1 MTKLLQG
8 DCLEQMKT
16 LEDNSV
22 DSVVTDPPY
31 GISFM
36 NKKWDYDVPT
46 KEHFKEM
53 LRVLKPGGHILCAC
67 GTRTQHR
74 MAVNI
79 EDAGFEIRDVIQYLY
94 GSGFPKSHNI
104 YKALQKKC
112 TCGNMEAYEKTRTN
126 QRKTS
131 EKEAKHNLRP
141 LRESDIQKTI
151 NPENKQGEVLQ
162 SGLSEQSTQGSMQR
176 EKPEKG
182 DEGCKKSSLEGRD
195 NNEKSEGE
203 LQRSEVRQVSEEVVK
218 DGEKRRIH
226 NGTQASDGSTS
237 KQAIREGGSST
248 SQRPQSEQ
256 QQDRKPCPLCDEWG
270 TQEIRRKASEIE
282 GFGTALKPSVE
293 FFTLARK
300 PLSEKTI
307 AQNVLKWGTG
317 GINIDE
323 CRVGTEDNTGR
334 PSGNDPGMWSGKKQM
349 VSETNPQ
356 GRFPANLIHDGSDEV
371 VRGFPDS
378 KSTANVRHNKAS
390 KNACMSGDNLG
401 HISYGHN
408 DSGSASRFFY
418 CAKASKSERNK
429 GLEGFEEKQTG
440 SFEGNADTNNTN
452 RKIGANPSKPNVPRA
467 NHHPTVKP
475 IALMKYLCRLITPTG
490 GTVLDPYMGSGSTG
504 IACKEENFDFIGI
517 ELDEEYFKIAEARI
531 AKETL

>member
-36 NKKWDYDVPT
+36 NKKWDYAIPT
-46 KEHFKEM
+46 VEHFKEM

-79 EDAGFEIRDVIQYLY
+79 EDAGFEIRDIISWIYA
-94 GSGFPKSHNI
+94 SGFPKSHNI
-104 YKALQKKC
+104 GKAVDKLQ
-112 TCGNMEAYEKTRTN
+112 
-126 QRKTS
+126 
-131 EKEAKHNLRP
+131 
-141 LRESDIQKTI
+141 
-151 NPENKQGEVLQ
+151 
-162 SGLSEQSTQGSMQR
+162 
-176 EKPEKG
+176 
-182 DEGCKKSSLEGRD
+182 GR
-195 NNEKSEGE
+195 N
-203 LQRSEVRQVSEEVVK
+203 K
-218 DGEKRRIH
+218 DGEIEFIEWMRKNNTLSMNEIDECL
-226 NGTQASDGSTS
+226 GTKAQAFHYFAESDSNRQIPTNEHYTAIKELIGLDDSYD
-237 KQAIREGGSST
+237 KFIADKNKKLKDIREVQGYEKAIKTWS
-248 SQRPQSEQ
+248 
-256 QQDRKPCPLCDEWG
+256 KPYTKPILNKPATPEA
-270 TQEIRRKASEIE
+270 QKYE
-282 GFGTALKPSVE
+282 GWGTALKPAQE

-371 VRGFPDS
+371 VSGFPDS

-475 IALMKYLCRLITPTG
+475 IALMKYLCRLITPKN

-531 AKETL
+531 AKETS